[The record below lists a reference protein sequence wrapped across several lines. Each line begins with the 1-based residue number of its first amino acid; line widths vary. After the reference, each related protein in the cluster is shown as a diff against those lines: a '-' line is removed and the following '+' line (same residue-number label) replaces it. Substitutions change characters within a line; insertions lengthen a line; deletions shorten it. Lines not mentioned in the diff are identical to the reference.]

1 MREMTEKR
9 ARHVPVLSEGDL
21 VGVISIDDVL
31 KLRLVEESQEAEVQ
45 G

>member
-1 MREMTEKR
+1 MTEKR